1 MLTYR
6 CAAAALALLSNGCA
20 VVTATPPQVEV
31 QQVELHD
38 VGLLDLTLGV
48 TLCVTNPNNS
58 ELDFRRV
65 TVALDLAGA
74 PLAAGV
80 SATPVRLPPRS
91 STLVPFEVAAT
102 AGNLGQQLMEV
113 LRSGGVDYR
122 MHGGVQ
128 LDGALA
134 ITLPFGHAGRFN
146 PLSAGQTLLT
156 DTVAPPGT
164 RCGIA
169 VG

>member
-1 MLTYR
+1 MLPCR
-6 CAAAALALLSNGCA
+6 CAAAALALVSSGCA

-31 QQVELHD
+31 QQVELHE

-48 TLCVTNPNNS
+48 VLCVTNPNGS

-74 PLAAGV
+74 PLGAGV

-102 AGNLGQQLMEV
+102 ADNLGQQLMRV
-113 LRSGGVDYR
+113 LRSDGVDYR

-134 ITLPFGHAGRFN
+134 ITLPFSHAGRFN
-146 PLSAGQTLLT
+146 PLDAGQSLLI
-156 DTVAPPGT
+156 DPVAPAGT

-169 VG
+169 AG